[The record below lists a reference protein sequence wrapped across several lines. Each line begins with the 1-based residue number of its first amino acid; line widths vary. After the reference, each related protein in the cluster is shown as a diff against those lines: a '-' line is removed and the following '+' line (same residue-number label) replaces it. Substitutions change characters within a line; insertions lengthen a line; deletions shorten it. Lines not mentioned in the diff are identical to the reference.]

1 MTSVDY
7 FTGFTDGINDVI
19 QKVEETV
26 KKSRLE
32 YGNMKSYK
40 GYSKQELISMS
51 LKEIERVI
59 NEYKVINN
67 NSGIQR

>member
-1 MTSVDY
+1 MDSVDY
-7 FTGFTDGINDVI
+7 FTGYTNGVNDVV
-19 QKVEETV
+19 QKVGEAIV
-26 KKSRLE
+26 KSRLK

-51 LKEIERVI
+51 LKEIEEVI